1 MKKTIVLAK
10 PLLCL
15 LVVLLIK
22 NSFSQT
28 NIINKTLLVPDS
40 NVLYLGITNSIEIVN
55 SKNPFFEIRS
65 ASRNL
70 SSTRNSYLFELRPT
84 RLGWDTVFILDGNEI
99 LFQKAF
105 RIVTLPSIEAK
116 LGTLRVEEATQEEIY
131 INGWLVLTI
140 PNCKCTT
147 PYVINSFQ
155 IEFEGDNVN
164 DVVIEI
170 EGDRVNTKARK
181 IIKSLKSGDV
191 VYFENI
197 IAKNEEGRSIEVPGF
212 SITVK

>member
-1 MKKTIVLAK
+1 MNKTDILVK
-10 PLLCL
+10 PLLCF
-15 LVVLLIK
+15 LVIVLFK
-22 NSFSQT
+22 NSLAQT

-40 NVLYLGITNSIEIVN
+40 SVLYLGITNSIEIVN
-55 SKNPFFEIRS
+55 NKNPFFEIRS

-70 SSTRNSYLFELRPT
+70 SSTRNSYLFDLRPT
-84 RLGWDTVFILDGNEI
+84 HLGWDTVFILDGNEI

-105 RIVTLPSIEAK
+105 KIVALPSIEAK

-140 PNCKCTT
+140 PNCKCT
-147 PYVINSFQ
+147 PSYVVSSFQ
-155 IEFEGDNVN
+155 IEFEGD
-164 DVVIEI
+164 DVSDEVIEI

-181 IIKSLKSGDV
+181 IIKKLKSGDV

-197 IAKNEEGRSIEVPGF
+197 IAKNEDGRSIEVPGF

>member
-1 MKKTIVLAK
+1 MNKTAIVLK

-15 LVVLLIK
+15 LIVLLFK

-40 NVLYLGITNSIEIVN
+40 NVLYQGITNSIQIIN
-55 SKNPFFEIRS
+55 NKNPFFEIRS

-70 SSTRNSYLFELRPT
+70 SSTRDSYMFEIRPT

-105 RIVTLPSIEAK
+105 RIVPLPSIEAK

-140 PNCKCTT
+140 PNCTCAPAYAVTSFE
-147 PYVINSFQ
+147 VGFDSEEIN
-155 IEFEGDNVN
+155 E
-164 DVVIEI
+164 DVLKID
-170 EGDRVNTKARK
+170 GDRLTTKARK
-181 IIKSLKSGDV
+181 IIKSLGSGDV
-191 VYFENI
+191 VYFEHI
-197 IAKNEEGRSIEVPGF
+197 IAKDADGRSIEVPGF
-212 SITVK
+212 SLTVK